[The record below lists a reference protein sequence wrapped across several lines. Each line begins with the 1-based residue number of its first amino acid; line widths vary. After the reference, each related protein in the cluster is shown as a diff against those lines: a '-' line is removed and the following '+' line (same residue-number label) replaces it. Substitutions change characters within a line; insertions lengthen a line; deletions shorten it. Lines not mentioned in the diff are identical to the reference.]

1 MLLALLAVVD
11 LIVVVVGLIVVV
23 FGLLAVV
30 VGLLAVVVVLVL
42 FDMSSCYS
50 IVVFVKFY
58 VSRGWDHNSDPHWL
72 YSLLVSR

>member
-11 LIVVVVGLIVVV
+11 LIV
-23 FGLLAVV
+23 VV

-50 IVVFVKFY
+50 IVIFVKFY